1 MPLSPED
8 MRFALNDARERHKA
22 TIDLI
27 TGIDRQA
34 LSFLQLYVTLSGA
47 ALSGAGVILLASAP
61 AYPRALGI
69 GLLAFAM
76 PIVAGAVL
84 SMITIWPGD
93 INLPG
98 RDPDF
103 WQWANGDLVT
113 TEHAYRQYL
122 DNLAVKARQNMK
134 LNARLSNL
142 MLAAKMA
149 GVAAPIIGLVAAG
162 IAARLY

>member
-1 MPLSPED
+1 MTLAPDD

-27 TGIDRQA
+27 CGIDRQA

-47 ALSGAGVILLASAP
+47 ALSGAGVILLSSGSS
-61 AYPRALGI
+61 YPRALGI
-69 GLLAFAM
+69 GLLAFAA
-76 PIVAGAVL
+76 PIVLGAVL
-84 SMITIWPGD
+84 SIITIWPRD

-103 WQWANGDLVT
+103 WQWANGDLVA

-122 DNLAVKARQNMK
+122 DNLAVKAKQNIS
-134 LNARLSNL
+134 LNSRLSNL
-142 MLAAKMA
+142 MLTAKIA
-149 GVAAPIIGLVAAG
+149 GVTAPIAGLGAAFVAA
-162 IAARLY
+162 RFY